1 MFSFFLIDYFN
12 TNDFTRQVFNL
23 HISRNVTVDKVFA
36 FNNNKVKIINKN
48 YINYDNQI
56 VIHYK
61 NNNYCNKFYYKKQL
75 VTQTKCCRPVDFTI
89 EVSRRLDRS
98 SLN

>member
-61 NNNYCNKFYYKKQL
+61 NNNYCNKFYYKK
-75 VTQTKCCRPVDFTI
+75 
-89 EVSRRLDRS
+89 
-98 SLN
+98 